1 MVSSLANRLKWFIMY
16 FILLS
21 VRSIV
26 LMMSATSFEVYQVK
40 NRTWTVKI
48 KVIYVSYFLMAASI
62 LAINILDSIYKDSPS
77 M

>member
-40 NRTWTVKI
+40 KRSWKVKI
-48 KVIYVSYFLMAASI
+48 HVIYVSYFLMAAFI
-62 LAINILDSIYKDSPS
+62 LTINILDSIYKDSPS